1 MSVTATT
8 PVDRLAATLAE
19 RVGERAAFLDP
30 FPETPASPALAL
42 LEGRLEAAD
51 RAALARLRHGWH
63 ARLEPCDEPE
73 RTAVDGLVVALWR
86 QGALAAVEERLLR
99 DLLAEGPSAATVRA
113 LAVLCRLRARLE
125 KERTAAER
133 DLRQLY
139 RLRPQPI
146 DRPDLNPERLEWLA
160 AKLRRERT
168 RAEAASARQTAPER
182 TGRAP
187 EGAVEPRREEAPRRQ
202 AEPEAGARAV
212 RCQPASV
219 RSADGRPATSFPRG
233 SRSPIDP
240 PARGPGSADP
250 LGPFPT
256 RAGSFRG
263 RLLAG
268 AAPPF

>member
-1 MSVTATT
+1 MSATATS

-19 RVGERAAFLDP
+19 RVSERAAFLGP
-30 FPETPASPALAL
+30 LPETPASPALAL
-42 LEGRLEAAD
+42 LESRLEPAD
-51 RAALARLRHGWH
+51 RAALDRLRHGWH

-73 RTAVDGLVVALWR
+73 RTAADGIVVALWR

-125 KERTAAER
+125 KDRTAAER

-168 RAEAASARQTAPER
+168 RAEVEPTRQAAPESA
-182 TGRAP
+182 TRAP
-187 EGAVEPRREEAPRRQ
+187 DRRAEPRAEDAVRRQ
-202 AEPEAGARAV
+202 SEPEARSRPGGCAPATARTAEACATTALPRESRQPADPGAEARA
-212 RCQPASV
+212 A
-219 RSADGRPATSFPRG
+219 
-233 SRSPIDP
+233 
-240 PARGPGSADP
+240 ADP
-250 LGPFPT
+250 LVAFP
-256 RAGSFRG
+256 AAAPKFRDG
-263 RLLAG
+263 LLAG